1 MTKHYKV
8 FSFILK
14 FVIETLV
21 NGFFYIQS
29 LLNMTEYSMIFQG
42 EVGVGDVREVGA
54 HRVNIFL
61 KTFPKLVGLEKLS
74 TLEST

>member
-1 MTKHYKV
+1 
-8 FSFILK
+8 
-14 FVIETLV
+14 
-21 NGFFYIQS
+21 
-29 LLNMTEYSMIFQG
+29 MTEYSMIFQG